1 MAVIYYD
8 KDADLELIRDKKIA
22 IIGYGSQG
30 HAHALNLKDSG
41 LNVVVG
47 LREGSKSWKKAEEQG
62 LTVKTIEEAAKE
74 ADIIMMLIPDEN
86 QPEIYKKYIEKHL
99 TEGKMLMFA
108 HGFNI
113 HYHQIIPPKNVDVT
127 MIAPKS
133 PGHIVRRE
141 YVEGRGVPALVA
153 VYQDYTGKA
162 KDIALAYAKG
172 IGVTRAGVIE
182 TTFKEETET
191 DLFGEQAVLCGG
203 VTALIKAG
211 FETLVEAGYQPE
223 IAYFECLNELKLIV
237 DLIYEGGLSF
247 MRYSVSNT
255 AEYGDYISQEKIVT
269 KEVRENMKQML
280 KDIQT
285 GKFAKDWILENQA
298 GRPYFYTMRKK
309 ESEHLIEKVGKE
321 LRKMMSWLK
330 ERNVDEE

>member
-211 FETLVEAGYQPE
+211 FETLVDAGYQPE